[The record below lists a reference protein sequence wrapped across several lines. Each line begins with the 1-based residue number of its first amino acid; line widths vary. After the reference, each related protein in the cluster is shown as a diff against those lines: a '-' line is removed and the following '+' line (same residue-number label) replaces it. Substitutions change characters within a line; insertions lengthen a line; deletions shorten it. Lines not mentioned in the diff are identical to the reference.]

1 MTLRNL
7 NPKRRKTAYLS
18 GFSRKNGRS
27 DRIRTCGILV
37 PNQARYQLRYTPIFS
52 FAFVSRQFPNQARY
66 QLRYTRIY
74 TFSVSGNLTVY
85 GQSCGQRR
93 FRGNIYP
100 AGKSRKGPRCKGFRR
115 FSFTRLGYRHGTPK
129 PSALPTALHPDIQ
142 FCLRFAPVPKNLYG
156 PASPQRPSE
165 NYTITGKNLQPLFI
179 DVSACLCYHRP
190 WSVILLENAKKTQ
203 PRSPHGTMRPDS

>member
-1 MTLRNL
+1 M
-7 NPKRRKTAYLS
+7 PIH
-18 GFSRKNGRS
+18 FSPV
-27 DRIRTCGILV
+27 L
-37 PNQARYQLRYTPIFS
+37 
-52 FAFVSRQFPNQARY
+52 PNQARY

-129 PSALPTALHPDIQ
+129 AGALPTALHPDIQ

-203 PRSPHGTMRPDS
+203 PRSPPGTMRPDS

>member
-1 MTLRNL
+1 M
-7 NPKRRKTAYLS
+7 
-18 GFSRKNGRS
+18 
-27 DRIRTCGILV
+27 V
-37 PNQARYQLRYTPIFS
+37 PNHP
-52 FAFVSRQFPNQARY
+52 RY
-66 QLRYTRIY
+66 QLRYTREL
-74 TFSVSGNLTVY
+74 TFSVSGNFANC
-85 GQSCGQRR
+85 GHSCGQMQ
-93 FRGNIYP
+93 FRGTIQWTVNP
-100 AGKSRKGPRCKGFRR
+100 RKRPCVNGFLR
-115 FSFTRLGYRHGTPK
+115 FGFARFGYRHGTPK
-129 PSALPTALHPDIQ
+129 AGALPTALHPDIQ